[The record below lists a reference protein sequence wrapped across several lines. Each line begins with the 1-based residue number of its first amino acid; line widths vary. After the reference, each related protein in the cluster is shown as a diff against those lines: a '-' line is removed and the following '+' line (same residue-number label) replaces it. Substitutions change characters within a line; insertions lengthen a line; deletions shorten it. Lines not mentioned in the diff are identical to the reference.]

1 MISVRIKF
9 YTLNFMCILYIYI
22 TLYNDI
28 YINNYYNKTLLV
40 KLVDTLVLG
49 TNALSVRVQI
59 PRRVLIVIIFVF
71 I

>member
-1 MISVRIKF
+1 
-9 YTLNFMCILYIYI
+9 MCILYIYI

-28 YINNYYNKTLLV
+28 YIYHYYNKTLLV

-49 TNALSVRVQI
+49 TNALSVRVQV

-71 I
+71 A